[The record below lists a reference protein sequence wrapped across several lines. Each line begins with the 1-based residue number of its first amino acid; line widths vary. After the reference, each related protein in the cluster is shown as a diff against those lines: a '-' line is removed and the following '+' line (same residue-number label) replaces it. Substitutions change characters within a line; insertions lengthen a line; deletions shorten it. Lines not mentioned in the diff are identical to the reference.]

1 MRRHVGIPYVS
12 LLYRMLFLTVVSH
25 MDMDMD
31 MDVDR
36 KCTELLN
43 VHKIV
48 STVSSSVE
56 SQITQNLSRN
66 VNASPLYPPR
76 CR

>member
-1 MRRHVGIPYVS
+1 MRRHLGIPYVS

-48 STVSSSVE
+48 STVSVSHSDRH
-56 SQITQNLSRN
+56 L
-66 VNASPLYPPR
+66 
-76 CR
+76 